1 MKYCRQP
8 SNRKWLLKQPGQ
20 WSTPQRFLVQF
31 LVSELDTAALLVI
44 APVLC

>member
-8 SNRKWLLKQPGQ
+8 SKLKWLLKQPGQ
-20 WSTPQRFLVQF
+20 WSTPQRFLVRF
-31 LVSELDTAALLVI
+31 LVLELDIAALLVI

>member
-8 SNRKWLLKQPGQ
+8 SKLKWLLKQPGQ
-20 WSTPQRFLVQF
+20 WSTPQRYLVRFLALAPVTT
-31 LVSELDTAALLVI
+31 VLLVI